1 MSKTK
6 QIDPGKLKKQIESGK
21 SSHDAA
27 LSLGVSKSTVLKKAK
42 EVGLKFDNKSP
53 WRKSWR

>member
-53 WRKSWR
+53 WRKS

>member
-6 QIDPGKLKKQIESGK
+6 DIDPNKLKKQIESGK

-27 LSLGVSKSTVLKKAK
+27 LTLGVSKSQVLKKAK
-42 EVGLKFDNKSP
+42 EYGLSFNNKSI
-53 WRKSWR
+53 WRSI